1 MFGESKKGCG
11 VVVGMFGESKKG
23 RGVVV
28 RTLGESKKGSGDGAG
43 VFAVSF

>member
-1 MFGESKKGCG
+1 
-11 VVVGMFGESKKG
+11 MFGESKKG

>member
-11 VVVGMFGESKKG
+11 DVVGMFGESKKG